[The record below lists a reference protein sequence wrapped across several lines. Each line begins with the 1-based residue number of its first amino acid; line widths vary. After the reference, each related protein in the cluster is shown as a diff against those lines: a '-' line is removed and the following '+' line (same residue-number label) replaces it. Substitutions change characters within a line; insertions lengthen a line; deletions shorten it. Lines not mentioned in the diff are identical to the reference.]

1 MNSKNLPLYF
11 DYNSTTPL
19 DPRVLEAMLPYFTTL
34 YGNPANQLHAYG
46 WSAST
51 AVEKASTQTA
61 TLINAKSPQEIV
73 WNSGATEGNNSVF
86 WGLTQKIKLETPN
99 QKIHFITSEIEH
111 ASVLKTFAHL
121 KKHEGIEYTVLPVNS
136 EGFVSLSD
144 LQAAFRPE
152 TKLVSIIWVNNE
164 IGTIQPIHEL
174 ATYCNTKSI
183 YFHTDATQAIGK
195 IHIDLQKTPI
205 HFLTASSH
213 KMYGPKGIGFLYT
226 RSLNPHIEIE
236 NFLSGGGHQNN
247 KRSGTLNVPSIV
259 GAGFACEIA
268 HKEMKSENEKSVM
281 LQKLFL
287 SELKSIF
294 PDVILNGPTLDSGLR
309 SPMNLSLTFPN
320 KPIDLYISK
329 LMGLAFS
336 QGSACSTGETSISP
350 VLKAIGLNYSSATC
364 TIRLSVG
371 RLTTEQDIH
380 AAVRIF
386 KAAFAGN

>member
-46 WSAST
+46 WAAST

-61 TLINAKSPQEIV
+61 SLINAKSPQEIV

-144 LQAAFRPE
+144 LQAACRPE
-152 TKLVSIIWVNNE
+152 TKLVSIMWVNNE

-174 ATYCNTKSI
+174 ATYCNAQSI

-195 IHIDLQKTPI
+195 IQIDLQKTPI

-226 RSLNPHIEIE
+226 RSLNPNVEIE

-259 GAGFACEIA
+259 GAGLACEIA
-268 HKEMKSENEKSVM
+268 HKEMNTEIEASLA

-287 SELKSIF
+287 SELESIF
-294 PDVILNGPTLDSGLR
+294 PDLILNGPSIDSGHR
-309 SPMNLSLTFPN
+309 SPINLNLTFPN

>member
-19 DPRVLEAMLPYFTTL
+19 DPRVLEAMLPYLTTQF
-34 YGNPANQLHAYG
+34 GNPANQLHAYG
-46 WSAST
+46 WAAST

-61 TLINAKSPQEIV
+61 HLINAATAKEIV

-86 WGLTQKIKLETPN
+86 WGITQKIKLESPTE
-99 QKIHFITSEIEH
+99 KIHFITSEIEH

-121 KKHEGIEYTVLPVNS
+121 KKHEGIEYSVLPVDKL
-136 EGFVSLSD
+136 GFVSLND
-144 LQAAFRPE
+144 LKSACRPE
-152 TKLVSIIWVNNE
+152 TKLVSIMWVNNE

-174 ATYCNTKSI
+174 ATYCNDNQI

-195 IHIDLQKTPI
+195 IQIDLQKTPI

-236 NFLSGGGHQNN
+236 SFLSGGGHQNN

-259 GAGFACEIA
+259 GAGLACEIA
-268 HKEMKSENEKSVM
+268 YKEMNAEIEKSVA

-287 SELKSIF
+287 SELKTIF
-294 PDVILNGPTLDSGLR
+294 PDLILNGPSLDSGHR

-336 QGSACSTGETSISP
+336 QGSACSSGETSISP
-350 VLKAIGLNYSSATC
+350 VLKAIGLNYSSAAS

-371 RLTTEQDIH
+371 RLTTADDIH

-386 KAAFAGN
+386 KTAFSAV